1 MKWFSKMKKMIE
13 EPAKLKEW
21 KKKLEDAKDQYGSQR
36 KKMKLYAE
44 YYAGTRTMQPN
55 PNISKAPSKVATNV
69 RNIVYELLETE
80 VDSSIPMPKVRP
92 LHADDEELAHKI
104 EHYLENKIRQCNLI
118 TTNDVMERNTTIFGG
133 DFFHVQWD
141 VNRGLHSEIGD
152 LRITEVHPKKL
163 IPQPGVTELDN
174 MDYFFIQEL
183 MTKKMVKRVYG
194 EDVSDAENDETEYTS
209 GTTNTDLVTVN
220 TAYYHNDKG
229 GIGVYI
235 WCDRI
240 ELLDMEDYQ
249 SRYLD
254 RCAKCGTVMK
264 NGVCPECGS
273 KKSKKLPEEYEELI
287 DAIEIKSD
295 FGGMLPPPEEPVLDE
310 NGVPVPMF
318 DENGMPIMNGQE
330 MQIKKTK
337 KKVPY
342 YKPNVYPIVLRKN
355 ITENDRFLGGSDV
368 APIID
373 QQDTIKKLGTKIN
386 EKLLKGG
393 SYVTLPKGKKV
404 KTTDEELKIIEIDNP
419 AEKAAIDV
427 INVQPNVQNDLNY
440 QEVNYQWAKNML
452 GVTDAYQGRFSASEV
467 SGSARQYAINQA
479 AGRLESKRVMKNEA
493 YAKLYE
499 IMFKYWLAYSD
510 QTAEIST
517 TDAEGKTSFEQMN
530 RHDFLRLDKAGE
542 FYWDD
547 EFIFETDPTSTLMA
561 NREAMWNQT
570 DMKLQ
575 SQAFGPLG
583 DMETLRT
590 YWTFMKAM
598 GYPNAGMALNIIEER
613 LSKQQEQEQMMMQ
626 QAAMQQMGG
635 GGEMPPM

>member
-310 NGVPVPMF
+310 NGVPVPML

-613 LSKQQEQEQMMMQ
+613 LSKQQEQMMMQ

>member
-310 NGVPVPMF
+310 NGVPVPML

>member
-209 GTTNTDLVTVN
+209 GTTNTDIVTVN

-310 NGVPVPMF
+310 NGVPVPML

>member
-1 MKWFSKMKKMIE
+1 
-13 EPAKLKEW
+13 
-21 KKKLEDAKDQYGSQR
+21 
-36 KKMKLYAE
+36 
-44 YYAGTRTMQPN
+44 
-55 PNISKAPSKVATNV
+55 
-69 RNIVYELLETE
+69 
-80 VDSSIPMPKVRP
+80 
-92 LHADDEELAHKI
+92 
-104 EHYLENKIRQCNLI
+104 
-118 TTNDVMERNTTIFGG
+118 
-133 DFFHVQWD
+133 
-141 VNRGLHSEIGD
+141 
-152 LRITEVHPKKL
+152 
-163 IPQPGVTELDN
+163 
-174 MDYFFIQEL
+174 
-183 MTKKMVKRVYG
+183 
-194 EDVSDAENDETEYTS
+194 
-209 GTTNTDLVTVN
+209 
-220 TAYYHNDKG
+220 
-229 GIGVYI
+229 
-235 WCDRI
+235 
-240 ELLDMEDYQ
+240 
-249 SRYLD
+249 
-254 RCAKCGTVMK
+254 
-264 NGVCPECGS
+264 
-273 KKSKKLPEEYEELI
+273 
-287 DAIEIKSD
+287 
-295 FGGMLPPPEEPVLDE
+295 
-310 NGVPVPMF
+310 
-318 DENGMPIMNGQE
+318 
-330 MQIKKTK
+330 
-337 KKVPY
+337 
-342 YKPNVYPIVLRKN
+342 VYPIVLRKN

>member
-310 NGVPVPMF
+310 NGVPVPML

-626 QAAMQQMGG
+626 QRRAA
-635 GGEMPPM
+635 E

>member
-310 NGVPVPMF
+310 NGVPVPML

-626 QAAMQQMGG
+626 QAAMQ
-635 GGEMPPM
+635 

>member
-194 EDVSDAENDETEYTS
+194 EDVSDAENDETEYTP

-310 NGVPVPMF
+310 NGVPVPML

>member
-1 MKWFSKMKKMIE
+1 MSWFSRVKRMIT
-13 EPAKLKEW
+13 EPLNLKEW
-21 KKKLEDAKDQYGSQR
+21 KSKLEDAKDQYGSQR
-36 KKMKLYAE
+36 KKMKVYEE
-44 YYAGTRTMQPN
+44 YYHGTRTMQPN
-55 PNISKAPSKVATNV
+55 PNLAKAPSKVATNV

-152 LRITEVHPKKL
+152 LRVTEVHPKKL
-163 IPQPGVTELDN
+163 IPQPGVTSLDN

-183 MTKKMVKRVYG
+183 MTKKMVKRIYG
-194 EDVSDAENDETEYTS
+194 EDVSEAENDESEYNS
-209 GTTNTDLVTVN
+209 SNNSDLVTVN
-220 TAYYHNDKG
+220 TAYYHNDHG

-264 NGVCPECGS
+264 NGKCPECGS
-273 KKSKKLPEEYEELI
+273 KKSKKMPEEYEELI

-295 FGGMLPPPEEPVLDE
+295 FGRMVPPPEEPVLDE
-310 NGVPVPMF
+310 NGVPVPML
-318 DENGMPIMNGQE
+318 DENGMPIMNGEE
-330 MQIKKTK
+330 MQIKRTK

-355 ITENDRFLGGSDV
+355 ITENDKFLGGSDV

-393 SYVTLPKGKKV
+393 SFVTLPKGKKV

-598 GYPNAGMALNIIEER
+598 GYPNAGMALDIIEER
-613 LSKQQEQEQMMMQ
+613 LTKQEQQQQAMMQ
-626 QAAMQQMGG
+626 QQGG
-635 GGEMPPM
+635 PPNEMPPM

>member
-1 MKWFSKMKKMIE
+1 MRLFSRVKRMIT
-13 EPAKLKEW
+13 EPTKLKDW
-21 KKKLEDAKDQYGSQR
+21 KSKLEDAKDQYGSQR
-36 KKMKLYAE
+36 KKMKIYAE

-55 PNISKAPSKVATNV
+55 PNMAKAPSKVATNV

-104 EHYLENKIRQCNLI
+104 EHYLENKIRQCGLI

-152 LRITEVHPKKL
+152 LRVTEVHPKKL

-183 MTKKMVKRVYG
+183 MTKKMVKRIYG
-194 EDVSDAENDETEYTS
+194 EDVSDAENDEEEYTS
-209 GTTNTDLVTVN
+209 GTVSSDIVTVN
-220 TAYYHNDKG
+220 TAYYHNDHG

-273 KKSKKLPEEYEELI
+273 KKSKKMPEEYEELI

-295 FGGMLPPPEEPVLDE
+295 FGSMVPPPEEPVLDE
-310 NGVPVPMF
+310 NGVPVPML
-318 DENGMPIMNGQE
+318 DENGLPIMNGQE

-355 ITENDRFLGGSDV
+355 ITENDKFLGGSDV

-598 GYPNAGMALNIIEER
+598 GYPNAGMALDIIEER
-613 LSKQQEQEQMMMQ
+613 LTKQEQAMQQ
-626 QAAMQQMGG
+626 QAAMQQMGPPN
-635 GGEMPPM
+635 EMPQM